1 MVNWRLPRVVR
12 FRPSLRVR
20 IGLLLAA
27 LAATSMAAAALPL
40 LMASGRL
47 SLPTPFGTWTA
58 DPATDALGLMLVV
71 LFLAGLLAVVVF
83 RQVLGPIR
91 RLALEGLEDADAY
104 GNEVEVLDRRLRHLL
119 DTMRRTQV
127 QLEESHETLRQT
139 EKLALV
145 GKLAAGVAHSI
156 RNPLTSVKLR
166 LFALERSLKLGPD
179 QKEQQE
185 DFEVIAAEIRHLDA
199 IVTNFL
205 EFSRRPR
212 LRMQPVSPSDVVD
225 MTLQLLKHRLESFN
239 VAVSVHR
246 TERLPLVDGDA
257 EQLKEAL
264 VNLILNACEAMGYNG
279 ALDITEEKG
288 IINPLGR
295 AVVIRIADS
304 GPGVPQHIRDEVFQ
318 PFFSTK
324 EEGTGLGLPIAR
336 RIFEEHGGWLHLHS
350 AHGKGAT
357 FVIVLPARKDD
368 SWLRS

>member
-1 MVNWRLPRVVR
+1 MMNWKLVPRTGVTH
-12 FRPSLRVR
+12 SLRLRV
-20 IGLLLAA
+20 GLLLALLVLFSLMGA
-27 LAATSMAAAALPL
+27 VMPL
-40 LMASGRL
+40 LMAGGRL
-47 SLPTPFGTWTA
+47 ALDGPFGDWVANPHNDAFILMGLIFLLSVLLTA
-58 DPATDALGLMLVV
+58 VM
-71 LFLAGLLAVVVF
+71 F
-83 RQVLGPIR
+83 RQVLGPLR
-91 RLALEGLEDADAY
+91 RLAQEG
-104 GNEVEVLDRRLRHLL
+104 GNDDLTGDEVQVLSARMRRML
-119 DTMRRTQV
+119 DTVERTQA

-166 LFALERSLKLGPD
+166 LFSLERSLQLD
-179 QKEQQE
+179 AQQKE
-185 DFEVIAAEIRHLDA
+185 DFVVIADEIRHLDA

-212 LRMQPVSPSDVVD
+212 LKMLPLSPSDVVD
-225 MTLQLLKHRLESFN
+225 NTLQLLKHRIESFN
-239 VAVSVHR
+239 VQVNLHR
-246 TERLPLVDGDA
+246 GERLPEVMGDA

-264 VNLILNACEAMGYNG
+264 VNLVLNACEAMGYDG
-279 ALDITEEKG
+279 SLDIIEEKG

-304 GPGVPQHIRDEVFQ
+304 GPGVPPEIRDDIFQ

-324 EEGTGLGLPIAR
+324 EEGTGLGIPIAS

-350 AHGKGAT
+350 ATGRGAT
-357 FVIVLPARKDD
+357 FVAVLPARKDD

>member
-1 MVNWRLPRVVR
+1 MVNWKLPRVVR

-20 IGLLLAA
+20 IGLLLTA
-27 LAATSMAAAALPL
+27 LAAASVAAVLPL
-40 LMASGRL
+40 FVASGLL
-47 SLPTPFGTWTA
+47 SLPAPFGVWREN
-58 DPATDALGLMLVV
+58 PAMDALILMLAV
-71 LFLAGLLAVVVF
+71 LFLAVLLAAVVF
-83 RQVLGPIR
+83 RQVLGPVR
-91 RLALEGLEDADAY
+91 RLALEGLEDAEAH
-104 GNEVEVLDRRLRHLL
+104 GNEVEVLDRRLHRLL
-119 DTMRRTQV
+119 DTMHRTQV
-127 QLEESHETLRQT
+127 QLAESHETLRQT

-179 QKEQQE
+179 QREQRE

-225 MTLQLLKHRLESFN
+225 MTLQLLKHRIESFN
-239 VAVSVHR
+239 VAVNVHR
-246 TERLPLVDGDA
+246 AEHLPVVDGDA

-264 VNLILNACEAMGYNG
+264 VNLILNACEAMGYDG
-279 ALDITEEKG
+279 TLDITEEKG

-304 GPGVPQHIRDEVFQ
+304 GPGVPPNNREEVFQ

-357 FVIVLPARKDD
+357 FVVVLPARKDD